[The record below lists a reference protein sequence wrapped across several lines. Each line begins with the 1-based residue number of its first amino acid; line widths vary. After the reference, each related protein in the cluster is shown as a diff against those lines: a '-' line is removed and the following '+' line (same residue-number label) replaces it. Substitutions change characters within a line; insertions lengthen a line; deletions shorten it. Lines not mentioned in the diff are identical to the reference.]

1 MVESSAPAQTGFT
14 TPTPANARRTAA
26 RGVEPSGPPDDRFE
40 LRTTV
45 EIRSFIAA
53 GGMAKVY
60 RAHDH
65 GLDRTVAMKALAP
78 NAPDLV
84 RENFER
90 EAKLMARLDHPGIV
104 GVYGLSGP
112 EVATRVFTMK
122 LVEGK
127 TLAAIIDE
135 DGPPRGRELAT
146 ILRGILRMCETL
158 SYAHDHGVIHRDL
171 KPENVMLGRYG
182 ECYTMDWGVAYEREP
197 AAGAPPRVNRPGD
210 ITGTPAFMAPEQA
223 LGRTQDIDARTDVF
237 GVGAIL
243 YYVLI
248 GRPPYSGSTVSIV
261 LEAACEG
268 RIAAPELTGRGQ
280 GIPAR
285 LSDIVLKALQPE
297 REARFQSVK
306 ELHDA
311 LEQFLFTGEW
321 FARRRFANGTLIVR
335 EGERGDRAYI
345 VESGE
350 CEAFRTTERGEI
362 KLRRIMPGE
371 VIGEVALFTTGER
384 TASVRAL
391 TPVTLLEVT
400 RESLEHELPT
410 GSWTRQI
417 LDTVVQRFLS
427 MDEAWESLRGQTLDA
442 NQVDA
447 SELSGPRPPRPG
459 SSPAP
464 VPPPVP
470 GPAPADPPSQESVVS
485 ERPDEITP
493 LFVAKI
499 VGAIVGLTGAGLL
512 LLKLVASLL

>member
-1 MVESSAPAQTGFT
+1 MPKSSSPARTGVT
-14 TPTPANARRTAA
+14 APANAVQTRA
-26 RGVEPSGPPDDRFE
+26 RGLEPSVAEAGPSDRFE

-78 NAPDLV
+78 NAPEAI
-84 RENFER
+84 RASFER

-104 GVYGLSGP
+104 GVYGLSGS
-112 EVATRVFTMK
+112 ELATRVFTMK
-122 LVEGK
+122 LVEGQ

-135 DGPPRGRELAT
+135 DGPPRGRALAV

-171 KPENVMLGRYG
+171 KPANVMLGRYG

-197 AAGAPPRVNRPGD
+197 NAGAATTIDQPGD
-210 ITGTPAFMAPEQA
+210 IIGTPAFMAPEQA

-248 GRPPYSGSTVSIV
+248 GRPPYSGGNITGV
-261 LEAACEG
+261 LAAACEG
-268 RIAAPELTGRGQ
+268 RVAAPELTGRGQ

-285 LSDIVLKALQPE
+285 LSDIVIKALQPE
-297 REARFQSVK
+297 REDRFQSVK
-306 ELHDA
+306 ELHAA

-321 FARRRFANGTLIVR
+321 FARRRFGNDTLIVR

-350 CEAFRTTERGEI
+350 CEAFRQGEGGEI
-362 KLRRIMPGE
+362 KLRRIGPGE
-371 VIGEVALFTTGER
+371 VIGEVALFATGER

-400 RESLEHELPT
+400 REALELELPT

-427 MDEAWESLRGQTLDA
+427 MDEAWESLRGQS
-442 NQVDA
+442 DA
-447 SELSGPRPPRPG
+447 SRSDHPSPSGGGEVPRDRSARVSAPVRA
-459 SSPAP
+459 PAP
-464 VPPPVP
+464 PEREPV
-470 GPAPADPPSQESVVS
+470 AS
-485 ERPDEITP
+485 EQLTP

-499 VGAIVGLTGAGLL
+499 IGATVALTGAGLL
-512 LLKLVASLL
+512 LLKLVASLLA